1 MAQPDRVSVLIPA
14 FNEENTVGDLVQRV
28 QAIGDW
34 LEILVVDDGSSD
46 RTAEAARAAGARVVR
61 HPYNKGNGAAVK
73 TAIREARGEL
83 VLLMDG
89 DGQHD
94 PADIQKII
102 ALLPEYDLVVGA
114 RAWDAQAT
122 VSRGLGNLLLARLA
136 SYLSGQKIPD
146 LTSGFRA
153 ARRDRMR
160 EFLHLF
166 PNGFSYP
173 TTSTMAFVRA
183 GYNLRFVDIE
193 GKQRA
198 ASSKSKMRPWRE
210 GGRFVVIILRMVTLF
225 SPLRIFLPIAALL
238 FALGF
243 GYLVYTIATEVH
255 VTNTS
260 VLLLTASAVLFL
272 FGLLSEQIAYLRL
285 QPPPEGARVV
295 EESERQPEASTVSSG
310 DQRGVR

>member
-14 FNEENTVGDLVQRV
+14 FNEESSIGELIKKVKTVGN
-28 QAIGDW
+28 W
-34 LEILVVDDGSSD
+34 LEVLVVDDGSSD
-46 RTAEAARAAGARVVR
+46 QTSEAARAAGARVVR

-73 TAIREARGEL
+73 TGIREAQGEL

-114 RAWDAQAT
+114 RAWNAQAT
-122 VSRGLGNLLLARLA
+122 FSRGLGNLLLARLA
-136 SYLSGQKIPD
+136 SYLCGRKIPD

-183 GYNLRFVDIE
+183 GYNLRFVPID
-193 GKQRA
+193 GKQRT
-198 ASSKSKMRPWRE
+198 ASSTSKMRPWRE
-210 GGRFVVIILRMVTLF
+210 GVRFLVIILRMVTLF
-225 SPLRIFLPIAALL
+225 SPLRIFLPIAASF

-243 GYLVYTIATEVH
+243 GYMVYTIATEVH

-285 QPPPEGARVV
+285 QPPRE
-295 EESERQPEASTVSSG
+295 
-310 DQRGVR
+310 

>member
-14 FNEENTVGDLVQRV
+14 FNEAAT
-28 QAIGDW
+28 IGDVIQRIKSAGKW

-46 RTAEAARAAGARVVR
+46 ATSETARGAGARVVR

-73 TAIREARGEL
+73 TAIREAQGDL

-94 PADIQKII
+94 PADTQTI
-102 ALLPEYDLVVGA
+102 LSFLPEYDLVVGA

-122 VSRGLGNLLLARLA
+122 FSRGLGNFLLARLA
-136 SYLSGQKIPD
+136 SYLCGQKIPD

-183 GYNLRFVDIE
+183 GYNLRFVPID
-193 GKQRA
+193 GKQRTT
-198 ASSKSKMRPWRE
+198 SSTSKMRPWRE
-210 GGRFVVIILRMVTLF
+210 GAKFLVIILRMITLF
-225 SPLRIFLPIAALL
+225 SPLRIFLPMATIF

-243 GYLVYTIATEVH
+243 GYLVYTIATEMH

-260 VLLLTASAVLFL
+260 VLLLTGSAVLFL

-285 QPPPEGARVV
+285 QPPPE
-295 EESERQPEASTVSSG
+295 
-310 DQRGVR
+310 